1 MKFNINK
8 LLAVLAVASLGVAC
22 NKEQLQDEIP
32 SSGNGTVQ
40 VVVSIDNGTRSFSDA
55 EGVKWE
61 VGDQI
66 KYAGGVELTSEPLT
80 AEQITENALEFI
92 HTLIK
97 LKPAVSKGTYVK
109 SIYLSSTMSQGI
121 KVDPKSAE

>member
-61 VGDQI
+61 VGDSI

-80 AEQITENALEFI
+80 DKQITENGYKASFTFDKSLIEADRTGWFCSTKCHPTNYTEVEF
-92 HTLIK
+92 TL
-97 LKPAVSKGTYVK
+97 
-109 SIYLSSTMSQGI
+109 
-121 KVDPKSAE
+121 